1 MSNKV
6 KRKKIIRLKRIVKF
20 IKLKQTCQCFLPLP
34 LWNFPTSPSQ
44 SPELC
49 ESQNY
54 LFVFFFYQN
63 RSPVFPIKHS
73 SFFLLHI
80 SLAEYPRSGSNIF
93 HNLLPASSSSEEGS
107 DIDTIAENQNT
118 CPVKLVEGN
127 QNNSAGL
134 TTSSA
139 GTDKVFGKSKIS
151 LWIFQ

>member
-1 MSNKV
+1 MLNLLNLS
-6 KRKKIIRLKRIVKF
+6 KRVCVSCHYPSR
-20 IKLKQTCQCFLPLP
+20 TFLHPL
-34 LWNFPTSPSQ
+34 LNR
-44 SPELC
+44 
-49 ESQNY
+49 QNY
-54 LFVFFFYQN
+54 VKVRIICFFVFFYQN

-80 SLAEYPRSGSNIF
+80 SIAEYPRSGSNIC

-107 DIDTIAENQNT
+107 DVDTIAENQNT

-139 GTDKVFGKSKIS
+139 GTDEVFGKSKIN